1 VTEQPAKDRLI
12 QFRDS
17 VLPAC
22 GALGYFAV
30 PVFGV
35 LYLFLLEN
43 EVHGMLWYLWAG
55 CGVLIF
61 ACCALCAVPI
71 GVSLVSRA
79 VRFAAQSARYVV
91 RWSTRLWRQAV
102 GTLAMPQD
110 ATGSLTAQRAFKGRY
125 ALQTRAASLL

>member
-1 VTEQPAKDRLI
+1 MTAQPAKDRFI

-17 VLPAC
+17 ILPAF

-43 EVHGMLWYLWAG
+43 EVHGWLWYLWAC

-61 ACCALCAVPI
+61 TCCALCAAPI

-79 VRFAAQSARYVV
+79 VRLVTLSARYVV
-91 RWSTRLWRQAV
+91 RWSS
-102 GTLAMPQD
+102 
-110 ATGSLTAQRAFKGRY
+110 GSHEKPPAR
-125 ALQTRAASLL
+125 